1 MPIGLF
7 PILHFFTKTLDDK
20 LATVRYE
27 ETYHNIPEFCYSASF
42 DEVKEKGFT
51 LVPSRYIEFV
61 NRDENIDFD
70 TKMTQLQSELTDLLK
85 QEEESKKDL
94 LGVFKELGYE
104 IKL

>member
-1 MPIGLF
+1 M
-7 PILHFFTKTLDDK
+7 
-20 LATVRYE
+20 
-27 ETYHNIPEFCYSASF
+27 
-42 DEVKEKGFT
+42 KEKGFT

-70 TKMTQLQSELTDLLK
+70 SKMSQLQTELTDLLK